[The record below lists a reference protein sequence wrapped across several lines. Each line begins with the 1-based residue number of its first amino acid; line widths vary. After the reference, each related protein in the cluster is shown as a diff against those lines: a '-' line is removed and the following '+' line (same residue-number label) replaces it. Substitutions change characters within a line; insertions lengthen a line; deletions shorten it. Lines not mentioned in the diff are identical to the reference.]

1 MITNNFKQ
9 NNNVHRNGCQN
20 IERLY
25 SGSAVVVSE
34 ARGMFFLGSKVSPKN
49 VGMPYT
55 LSICLFFEHS
65 KSIIPK
71 LSPCFR

>member
-49 VGMPYT
+49 VGMPY
-55 LSICLFFEHS
+55 IFFEHS

-71 LSPCFR
+71 LSPYFR